1 MKNKLQSLIRRAIN
15 EVLNEDEAKA
25 KQLKI
30 QAATVAQQAATIEK
44 QAADLKAAA
53 AKEEQASATKAIQTA
68 STEKTQ
74 AAALKEMARPVII
87 YKLVDGYEDKLS
99 ELEYFGSEKRMKWIN
114 GIIEYIDQEG
124 PSDITTIATEKF
136 NVPQPRIADYARD
149 MIRLGILAPEQE
161 GVVPQFM
168 RPEDEEGE
176 GEIEGPDGMF
186 MGNASNPLAQY
197 FDDKPNADGSEDFPS
212 ETEPELPATQEPF
225 KAVGPV
231 AKAAEFTTDN
241 DRLIDKII
249 KIYGASKLRVK
260 EVAGDGELSGADF
273 AKAEKGRKET
283 ATEQLPN
290 LIQQLANKIST
301 EDEET
306 QAAILGILA
315 KKFASVN
322 YSSLSKKV
330 AAALGTVAPQ
340 VQEPEMDDLGL
351 EDEEDDI
358 EQIDEYAKRKLQFY
372 AGIIK

>member
-15 EVLNEDEAKA
+15 EVLNENENA
-25 KQLKI
+25 LV
-30 QAATVAQQAATIEK
+30 ATKSGTKVIPFTNTTELSSL
-44 QAADLKAAA
+44 AADSNVSSITTTGGK
-53 AKEEQASATKAIQTA
+53 K
-68 STEKTQ
+68 
-74 AAALKEMARPVII
+74 LKEMARPVIM
-87 YKLVDGYEDKLS
+87 YKLADGYEDKLS
-99 ELEYFGSEKRMKWIN
+99 ELEYFGSEKRMKWVN

-124 PSDITTIATEKF
+124 PSDITTIATKKF

-197 FDDKPNADGSEDFPS
+197 FDGKPNTDGSEDFTP
-212 ETEPELPATQEPF
+212 ETEPELPAVKEPYVP
-225 KAVGPV
+225 VGPV
-231 AKAAEFTTDN
+231 AKAAEFTIDN

-249 KIYGASKLRVK
+249 NLHGASKLRVK
-260 EVAGDGELSGADF
+260 EVAGDSELSGADF

-283 ATEQLPN
+283 AIDQLPS
-290 LIQQLANKIST
+290 LIQQLADKISM
-301 EDEET
+301 EDKET
-306 QAAILGILA
+306 QTSILNILA
-315 KKFASVN
+315 KKFASVG
-322 YSSLSKKV
+322 YTSLSKKV
-330 AAALGTVAPQ
+330 AAALGTIAPQ
-340 VQEPEMDDLGL
+340 VQEPEMDDLGIENN
-351 EDEEDDI
+351 EDEI

>member
-15 EVLNEDEAKA
+15 EVLNEDENA
-25 KQLKI
+25 LV
-30 QAATVAQQAATIEK
+30 ATKSGTKVIPFKNTTELSSL
-44 QAADLKAAA
+44 AADSNVSSITTTSGK
-53 AKEEQASATKAIQTA
+53 K
-68 STEKTQ
+68 
-74 AAALKEMARPVII
+74 LKEMARPVIM
-87 YKLVDGYEDKLS
+87 YKLTDGYEDKLS
-99 ELEYFGSEKRMKWIN
+99 ELDYFGSEKRMKWVN

-149 MIRLGILAPEQE
+149 MIRLGILVPEQE

-260 EVAGDGELSGADF
+260 EVAGDSELSGADF

-290 LIQQLANKIST
+290 LIQQLADRIST

-330 AAALGTVAPQ
+330 AAALGTIAPQ
-340 VQEPEMDDLGL
+340 VQEPEMTDLELG
-351 EDEEDDI
+351 DEEDEI
-358 EQIDEYAKRKLQFY
+358 ESLDEYTKRKLQFY